1 MMMKKILAVC
11 FVFISAFAFAQEKP
25 DALKMYV
32 EGNYAQ
38 AIKVCE
44 SEIAATPN
52 RIDSYVVLCW
62 ALVANKQYS
71 VAEQRASDG
80 LAIGP
85 NDLRLVESLGEA
97 KYYLG
102 KNKEALALFER
113 YIAGISDSASRVG
126 VAFYY
131 MGEIYIRQ
139 AKYQHADIAL
149 STAVRKEPMLERW
162 WIRLG
167 YAREMAGNYY
177 QAVEAYDEAL
187 RLNSSSVD
195 AERGRS
201 RVSAKLQ

>member
-11 FVFISAFAFAQEKP
+11 FLFISAFAFAQEKP

-139 AKYQHADIAL
+139 AKYQHADISL
-149 STAVRKEPMLERW
+149 TAAVQKEPLLDRW
-162 WIRLG
+162 WARLG
-167 YAREMAGNYY
+167 YAREMAKNNVL
-177 QAVEAYDEAL
+177 AMAAYDKAL
-187 RLNSSSVD
+187 ELNPSQHD
-195 AERGRS
+195 ALAGKRRIEKNTR
-201 RVSAKLQ
+201 

>member
-102 KNKEALALFER
+102 KIKKLLHFLS
-113 YIAGISDSASRVG
+113 GILR
-126 VAFYY
+126 AFL
-131 MGEIYIRQ
+131 IQ
-139 AKYQHADIAL
+139 P
-149 STAVRKEPMLERW
+149 AV
-162 WIRLG
+162 
-167 YAREMAGNYY
+167 
-177 QAVEAYDEAL
+177 
-187 RLNSSSVD
+187 
-195 AERGRS
+195 
-201 RVSAKLQ
+201 